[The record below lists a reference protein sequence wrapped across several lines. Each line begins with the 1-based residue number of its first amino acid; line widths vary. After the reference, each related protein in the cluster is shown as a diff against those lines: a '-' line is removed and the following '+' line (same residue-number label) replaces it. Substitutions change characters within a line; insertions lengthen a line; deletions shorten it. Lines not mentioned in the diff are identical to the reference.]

1 MTKQQAKRS
10 PWRRLGAITYFYQ
23 TPPYPLTPMT
33 PKPGFWQRLGF
44 HDWFLNDPGA
54 EAQQNTAALTPENIY
69 NYILQKFTQSI
80 RELSF
85 ADRVVFY
92 HEYIIV
98 LNPEDYA
105 EFMEHKK
112 GLFGVI
118 VQESVNKF
126 HEKLQELK
134 EQGKA
139 VTPSASKWVF
149 RFVSHTG
156 YDRGDLG
163 FIGKLLPGQTQPSDN
178 LRVTFIPRQT
188 GLAETS
194 ALSEE
199 TLSGFTYYT
208 EGYYE
213 LPFQSGSVRRSS
225 RPMHQPR
232 ARFEAIIPDKGY
244 AGKKIEFMMEN
255 DEVLVTGLV
264 EQRQESHIF
273 KVPSEWV
280 DTPHLRIRYKD
291 DKFYLTSFGEKTL
304 VNEKEIPR
312 SNPQNPEWTEI
323 PLNSRI
329 MLNGIVGI
337 NMFKS

>member
-1 MTKQQAKRS
+1 MS
-10 PWRRLGAITYFYQ
+10 S
-23 TPPYPLTPMT
+23 
-33 PKPGFWQRLGF
+33 KPGFWQKLGF
-44 HDWFLNDPGA
+44 HDWFLNDPST
-54 EAQQNTAALTPENIY
+54 EAQQSTSALTPDTIY
-69 NYILQKFTQSI
+69 NYILQKFSQSI
-80 RELSF
+80 NDLSF
-85 ADRVVFY
+85 ADRIVFY

-98 LNPEDYA
+98 MNAEDYA

-126 HEKLQELK
+126 HERLQEFK
-134 EQGKA
+134 EKGKA
-139 VTPSASKWVF
+139 VTPSATKWVF
-149 RFVSHTG
+149 RFVSHKG

-163 FIGKLLPGQTQPSDN
+163 FIGKLLPGQTQSSDN

-225 RPMHQPR
+225 RPVDHLR
-232 ARFEAIIPDKGY
+232 ARFEAIIPDKAY
-244 AGKKIEFMMEN
+244 AGKKIEFLMQN
-255 DEVLVTGLV
+255 DEVLITGQV
-264 EQRQESHIF
+264 DQRQESHIF

-280 DTPHLRIRYKD
+280 DTPHLRIRYRD
-291 DKFYLTSFGEKTL
+291 SKFFLSSFGEKTL
-304 VNEKEIPR
+304 VNEREIYR
-312 SNPQNPEWTEI
+312 SDPSKPEWTEI